1 MQVPIVTTSSIRSIL
16 FNQYVLKVFLFI
28 EKIEFNKIASSRN
41 QFSTQ
46 LNENEM
52 VYKELELS
60 NADTDVYKLVGP
72 ALIKQGRDEA
82 METVKK
88 RIDFITNQM

>member
-1 MQVPIVTTSSIRSIL
+1 M
-16 FNQYVLKVFLFI
+16 K
-28 EKIEFNKIASSRN
+28 
-41 QFSTQ
+41 
-46 LNENEM
+46 NEM